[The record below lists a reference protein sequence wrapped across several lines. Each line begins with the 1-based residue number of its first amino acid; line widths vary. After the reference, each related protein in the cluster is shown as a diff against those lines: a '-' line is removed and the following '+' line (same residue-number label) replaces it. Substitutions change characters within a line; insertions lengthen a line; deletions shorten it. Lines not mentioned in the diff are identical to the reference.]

1 MNYIDYGIVICYF
14 IAMIWMGLRFKK
26 SQKNTE
32 YFLGGKGFGW
42 FSLCMSTMA
51 TQLSVISFVSAPAF
65 VGLRTGGGMQWLTF
79 EFGVPLAMVI
89 LIAFIAPALY
99 KSSVVS
105 AYAFLEK
112 RFNTSSRLLLSSV
125 FLISRSFA
133 TSVTVYAVS
142 LILTSI
148 LKISFTQ
155 TILIISIVT
164 IVYSL
169 EGGMKAIVYSEVAQM
184 IIKVLGIYIIIYF
197 GLKYIGGW
205 DNFVKHVDTSR
216 LNVIRFRDAGFD
228 GKEYG
233 FWPML
238 LGGIF
243 LYCSYY
249 GTDQSQVQRILSS
262 KDEVTVKKLLLF
274 NGLFRF
280 PITLSYCIGGLIL
293 GTLVSL
299 DPNFAAQ
306 IPAEKPDLM
315 IPVFITNYLPH
326 GIIGIIIVAII
337 AAAMSAYSS
346 NINSLAAISI
356 EDFISRK
363 WKVPENKYVMY
374 SKLLALAWGVVTLIL
389 AFFMGNIAKT
399 VIEAINKIGSVFY
412 GPVVCM
418 FLLAIFTTKI
428 QAKSA
433 NTGVVVGV
441 LVNLVMWIFFKNIFW
456 FWWNVIGALVTFF
469 VAMFCHYFIFKQS
482 QEQNNFV
489 IINQPFKKALFTK
502 ETAILFTFFL
512 IIFSLCYYLTS
523 LSFS

>member
-1 MNYIDYGIVICYF
+1 MNYIDYSIVVCYF
-14 IAMIWMGLRFKK
+14 IAMIWMGMRFKK
-26 SQKNTE
+26 SEKNTE

-79 EFGVPLAMVI
+79 EFGVPLAMII

-99 KSSVVS
+99 RSSVVS

-155 TILIISIVT
+155 TIFIISIVT
-164 IVYSL
+164 IIYSL

-184 IIKVLGIYIIIYF
+184 IIKVIGIYIIIYF
-197 GLKYIGGW
+197 GFKHLGGW
-205 DNFVKHVDTSR
+205 DNFVQHVDTTR
-216 LNVIRFRDAGFD
+216 LNVVRFRDAGFD

-262 KDEVTVKKLLLF
+262 KDEKTVKKLLLF

-280 PITLSYCIGGLIL
+280 PITLSYCFGGLIL

-299 DPNFAAQ
+299 DANFAAQ
-306 IPAEKPDLM
+306 IPANKPDLM

-346 NINSLAAISI
+346 NINSLAAISM

-363 WKVPENKYVMY
+363 WKVPETKYVMY
-374 SKLLALAWGVVTLIL
+374 SKLLALSWGVITLIL

-418 FLLAIFTTKI
+418 FLLAIFTKKV
-428 QAKSA
+428 QARSA
-433 NTGVVVGV
+433 NIGVITGV
-441 LVNLVMWIFFKNIFW
+441 LVNLIMWIFFKNIFW
-456 FWWNVIGALVTFF
+456 FWWNIIGAAVTFI
-469 VAMFCHYFIFKQS
+469 VAMGCHYLFFNQ
-482 QEQNNFV
+482 QTDHNTFV
-489 IINQPFKKALFTK
+489 IENEPFKKALFTK
-502 ETAILFTFFL
+502 ETAILFSFFIL
-512 IIFSLCYYLTS
+512 IFSLCYYLTTLS
-523 LSFS
+523 L

>member
-1 MNYIDYGIVICYF
+1 MNLLDYGIVLLYF
-14 IAMIWMGLRFKK
+14 ILMIWLGFKFKK
-26 SQKNTE
+26 SEKNTE

-65 VGLRTGGGMQWLTF
+65 VGLRAGGGMQWLTF
-79 EFGVPLAMVI
+79 EFGVPLAMII

-112 RFNTSSRLLLSSV
+112 RFNSSSRLLLSSV
-125 FLISRSFA
+125 FLISRAFA

-148 LKISFTQ
+148 LQLSFVQ
-155 TILIISIVT
+155 TILIISVVT

-184 IIKVLGIYIIIYF
+184 IIKVLGIFIIIYF
-197 GLKYIGGW
+197 GLKQIGGW
-205 DNFVKHVDTSR
+205 DTFIQNVDTKR
-216 LNVIRFRDAGFD
+216 LEVLRFRNTGFD
-228 GKEYG
+228 SQEFG

-238 LGGIF
+238 FGGIF
-243 LYCSYY
+243 LYCAYY
-249 GTDQSQVQRILSS
+249 GTDQSQVQRILSA
-262 KDEVTVKKLLLF
+262 KDEKTVKKLLLF

-299 DPNFAAQ
+299 NADFASK
-306 IPAEKPDLM
+306 IPVEKPDLM
-315 IPVFITNYLPH
+315 IPVFITTYLPH

-346 NINSLAAISI
+346 NINSLAAVSM
-356 EDFISRK
+356 EDFIAKK
-363 WKVPENKYVMY
+363 WQIPAEKYVTY
-374 SKLLALAWGVVTLIL
+374 SKVAALVWGLVTLVL

-418 FLLAIFTTKI
+418 FLLAIFTKKI

-433 NTGVVVGV
+433 NTGVVIGV
-441 LVNLVMWIFFKNIFW
+441 LLNLILWIFFKNIFW
-456 FWWNVIGALVTFF
+456 FWWNVIGAFTTFV
-469 VAMFCHYFIFKQS
+469 VAIICHYFIYS
-482 QEQNNFV
+482 NRTVGQNTYVVENPT
-489 IINQPFKKALFTK
+489 ITKALFTS
-502 ETAILFTFFL
+502 ETAILLGYFL
-512 IIFSLCYYLTS
+512 IIMSICFYLTS
-523 LSFS
+523 LV

>member
-1 MNYIDYGIVICYF
+1 M
-14 IAMIWMGLRFKK
+14 RFKK
-26 SQKNTE
+26 SEKNTE

-79 EFGVPLAMVI
+79 EFGVPLAMII

-197 GLKYIGGW
+197 GLKQIGGW
-205 DNFVKHVDTSR
+205 DMFVQNVDASR
-216 LNVIRFRDAGFD
+216 LNVIRFGDAGFD

-262 KDEVTVKKLLLF
+262 KDEKTVKKLLLF

-280 PITLSYCIGGLIL
+280 PITLSYCFGGLLL

-299 DPNFAAQ
+299 DPNFASK
-306 IPAEKPDLM
+306 IPVDKPDLM

-346 NINSLAAISI
+346 NINSLAAISM
-356 EDFISRK
+356 EDFVSRK
-363 WKVPENKYVMY
+363 WKIQENKYVIY
-374 SKLLALAWGVVTLIL
+374 SKLLALGWGVVTLIL

-418 FLLAIFTTKI
+418 FLLAIFTNKV

-433 NTGVVVGV
+433 NIGVVVGV
-441 LVNLVMWIFFKNIFW
+441 MTNLILWIFFKNIFW
-456 FWWNVIGALVTFF
+456 FWWNIIGACVTFV
-469 VAMFCHYFIFKQS
+469 VAMFFHFFVFKN
-482 QEQNNFV
+482 EEGQNHFV
-489 IINQPFKKALFTK
+489 IVNPPWKEALFTR
-502 ETAILFTFFL
+502 ETLILFSFFIL
-512 IIFSLCYYLTS
+512 ILSLCYYLTS
-523 LSFS
+523 LSLA

>member
-1 MNYIDYGIVICYF
+1 MNLLDYGIVLLYF
-14 IAMIWMGLRFKK
+14 LLMIWLGFKFKK
-26 SQKNTE
+26 SEKDTE

-65 VGLRTGGGMQWLTF
+65 VGLRAGGGMQWLTF
-79 EFGVPLAMVI
+79 EFGVPLAMII

-112 RFNTSSRLLLSSV
+112 RFNSSSRLLLSSV
-125 FLISRSFA
+125 FLISRAFA

-148 LKISFTQ
+148 LQLSFMQ
-155 TILIISIVT
+155 TILIISVVT

-184 IIKVLGIYIIIYF
+184 IIKVLGIFIIIYF
-197 GLKYIGGW
+197 GLKQIGGW
-205 DNFVKHVDTSR
+205 DMFIQNVDTKR
-216 LNVIRFRDAGFD
+216 LEVLRFRNTGFD
-228 GKEYG
+228 SQEFG

-238 LGGIF
+238 FGGIF
-243 LYCSYY
+243 LYCAYY
-249 GTDQSQVQRILSS
+249 GTDQSQVQRILSA
-262 KDEVTVKKLLLF
+262 KDEKTVKKLLLF

-299 DPNFAAQ
+299 NADFAAK
-306 IPAEKPDLM
+306 IPLEKPDLM
-315 IPVFITNYLPH
+315 IPVFITTYLPH
-326 GIIGIIIVAII
+326 GIIGVIIVAII

-346 NINSLAAISI
+346 NINSLAAVSM
-356 EDFISRK
+356 EDFIAKK
-363 WKVPENKYVMY
+363 WSIPSTKYVTY
-374 SKLLALAWGVVTLIL
+374 SKVAALVWGLVTLVL

-418 FLLAIFTTKI
+418 FLLAIFTKKI

-441 LVNLVMWIFFKNIFW
+441 LLNLILWIFFKNIFW
-456 FWWNVIGALVTFF
+456 FWWNVIGAVTTF
-469 VAMFCHYFIFKQS
+469 VVALICHYFIYS
-482 QEQNNFV
+482 NRSVGQNTYVVENPT
-489 IINQPFKKALFTK
+489 IIKALFTR
-502 ETAILFTFFL
+502 ESAILLSYFFL
-512 IIFSLCYYLTS
+512 IMAICFYLTS
-523 LSFS
+523 LV

>member
-1 MNYIDYGIVICYF
+1 MNYIDYSIVVCYF
-14 IAMIWMGLRFKK
+14 IAMIWMGMRFKK
-26 SQKNTE
+26 SEKNTE

-79 EFGVPLAMVI
+79 EFGVPLAMII

-99 KSSVVS
+99 RSSVVS

-155 TILIISIVT
+155 TILIISVVT

-184 IIKVLGIYIIIYF
+184 LIKVMGIYIIIYF
-197 GLKYIGGW
+197 GFKQIGGW
-205 DNFVKHVDTSR
+205 DNFVQHVDSSR
-216 LNVIRFRDAGFD
+216 LNVIRLRDAGFD

-262 KDEVTVKKLLLF
+262 KDEKTVKKLLLF

-280 PITLSYCIGGLIL
+280 PITLSYCFGGLLL

-299 DPNFAAQ
+299 DANFASQ
-306 IPAEKPDLM
+306 IPANKPDLM

-346 NINSLAAISI
+346 NINSLAAISM

-363 WKVPENKYVMY
+363 WQVPEKKYVVY
-374 SKLLALAWGVVTLIL
+374 SKLVALAWGVITLIL

-418 FLLAIFTTKI
+418 FLLAIFTKKI

-433 NTGVVVGV
+433 NMGVVFGV
-441 LVNLVMWIFFKNIFW
+441 LTNLVMWIFFKNIFW
-456 FWWNVIGALVTFF
+456 FWWNVIGALVTLL
-469 VAMFCHYFIFKQS
+469 VALIGHYFLFK
-482 QEQNNFV
+482 ETVNQNVFEIKNDS
-489 IINQPFKKALFTK
+489 IQKSLFTK
-502 ETAILFTFFL
+502 ETAILFSFFIL
-512 IIFSLCYYLTS
+512 ILSVCIYLTS
-523 LSFS
+523 LSH

>member
-1 MNYIDYGIVICYF
+1 MNYIDYSIVVCYF
-14 IAMIWMGLRFKK
+14 IAMIWMGMRFKK
-26 SQKNTE
+26 SEKNTE

-79 EFGVPLAMVI
+79 EFGVPLAMII

-99 KSSVVS
+99 RSSVVS

-112 RFNTSSRLLLSSV
+112 RFNTSSRILLSSV

-164 IVYSL
+164 IIYSL

-184 IIKVLGIYIIIYF
+184 LIKVVGIYIIIYF
-197 GLKYIGGW
+197 GFKQIGGW
-205 DNFVKHVDTSR
+205 YTFVKHVDSSR
-216 LNVIRFRDAGFD
+216 LNIIRLRDAGFD

-262 KDEVTVKKLLLF
+262 KDEKTVKNLLLF

-280 PITLSYCIGGLIL
+280 PITLSYCFGGLLL

-299 DPNFAAQ
+299 DANFASQ
-306 IPAEKPDLM
+306 IPANKPDLM
-315 IPVFITNYLPH
+315 IPIFITNYLPH
-326 GIIGIIIVAII
+326 GVIGIIIVAII

-346 NINSLAAISI
+346 NINSLAAISM

-363 WKVPENKYVMY
+363 WVIPENKYVLY
-374 SKLLALAWGVVTLIL
+374 SKFVALTWGVITLIL
-389 AFFMGNIAKT
+389 AFFMGDIAKT

-418 FLLAIFTTKI
+418 FLLAIFTKKI

-433 NTGVVVGV
+433 NLGVILGV
-441 LVNLVMWIFFKNIFW
+441 CTNLVLWIFFKNIFW
-456 FWWNVIGALVTFF
+456 FWWNVIGATVTFL
-469 VAMFCHYFIFKQS
+469 VAIICHYFIFK
-482 QEQNNFV
+482 EDANQNVFV
-489 IINQPFKKALFTK
+489 IKNDSIKKSLFTK
-502 ETAILFTFFL
+502 ETAILLTFFIL
-512 IIFSLCYYLTS
+512 ILTICFYLTS
-523 LSFS
+523 LSK

>member
-1 MNYIDYGIVICYF
+1 MNLLDYGIVLLYF
-14 IAMIWMGLRFKK
+14 LLMIWLGFKFKK
-26 SQKNTE
+26 SEKDTE

-65 VGLRTGGGMQWLTF
+65 VGLRAGGGMQWLTF
-79 EFGVPLAMVI
+79 EFGVPLAMII

-112 RFNTSSRLLLSSV
+112 RFNSSSRLLLSSV
-125 FLISRSFA
+125 FLISRAFA

-148 LKISFTQ
+148 LQLSFMQ
-155 TILIISIVT
+155 TILIISVVT

-184 IIKVLGIYIIIYF
+184 IIKVLGIFIIIYF
-197 GLKYIGGW
+197 GLKQIGGW
-205 DNFVKHVDTSR
+205 DIFIQNVDTKR
-216 LNVIRFRDAGFD
+216 LEVLRFRNTGFD
-228 GKEYG
+228 SQEFG

-238 LGGIF
+238 FGGIF
-243 LYCSYY
+243 LYCAYY
-249 GTDQSQVQRILSS
+249 GTDQSQVQRILSA
-262 KDEVTVKKLLLF
+262 KDEKTVKKLLLF

-299 DPNFAAQ
+299 NADFAAK
-306 IPAEKPDLM
+306 IPLEKPDLM
-315 IPVFITNYLPH
+315 IPVFITTYLPH
-326 GIIGIIIVAII
+326 GIIGVIIVAII

-346 NINSLAAISI
+346 NINSLAAVSM
-356 EDFISRK
+356 EDFIAKK
-363 WKVPENKYVMY
+363 WSIPSTKYVAY
-374 SKLLALAWGVVTLIL
+374 SKVAALVWGLVTLVL

-418 FLLAIFTTKI
+418 FLLAIFTKKI

-441 LVNLVMWIFFKNIFW
+441 LLNLILWIFFKNIFW
-456 FWWNVIGALVTFF
+456 FWWNVIGAVTTF
-469 VAMFCHYFIFKQS
+469 VVALICHYFIYS
-482 QEQNNFV
+482 NRSVGQNTYVVENPT
-489 IINQPFKKALFTK
+489 IIKALFTR
-502 ETAILFTFFL
+502 ESAILLSYFFL
-512 IIFSLCYYLTS
+512 IMAICFYLTS
-523 LSFS
+523 LV